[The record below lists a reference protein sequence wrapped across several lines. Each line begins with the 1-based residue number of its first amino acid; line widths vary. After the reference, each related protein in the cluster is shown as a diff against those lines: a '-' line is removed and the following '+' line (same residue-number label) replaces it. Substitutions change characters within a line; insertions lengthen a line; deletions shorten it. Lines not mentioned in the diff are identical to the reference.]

1 MLQHVAHSVTDVP
14 AAFWGVLSEMAPYLL
29 FGFLAAGVL
38 SVLISA
44 RFISRHLGGRGVLSV
59 LKASAFGVPLPLC
72 SCSVIPV
79 ATSLR
84 RHGAGKGATTAFLIS
99 APQTGVDSILVT
111 FSLLGGVFAVF
122 RPIVALL
129 SGLVGGMLV
138 ELVDRDCE
146 TCTAPR
152 RVDDVSRDPRGV
164 AGRLASAV
172 HYGFVTLPEDIGRAL
187 LVGLIVAAL
196 ISAMVP
202 PDFFATA
209 LGGAMGGGV
218 VAMLV
223 MMLLGVPV
231 YVCATASVPIAAA
244 LVAKGVSPG
253 AALAFLM
260 TGPATNAATI
270 VTVWKVM
277 GVRTGIAYLV
287 TIAGSAL
294 AAGLTLD
301 AIFSVPAVPGPP
313 AAGMAMIPH
322 WVGAAAAVVLLALLA
337 MGVLRPLA
345 RRRERAGVAAGLTLR
360 IGGMTCDHC
369 VRRITHAL
377 GACRGVEAVK
387 VDLSAGQAVVSGQD
401 LTPGELVKVVRDLG
415 YDCTE
420 APRLVN
426 GSIDRTSCCEHEGD
440 ER

>member
-1 MLQHVAHSVTDVP
+1 MFEHLTHTASSVP

-38 SVLISA
+38 SVLISP
-44 RFISRHLGGRGVLSV
+44 RFISRHLGGGGVLSV

-111 FSLLGGVFAVF
+111 FSLLGGVFAIF

-129 SGLVGGMLV
+129 SGLIGGVLV
-138 ELVDRDCE
+138 ELLDRDCA
-146 TCTAPR
+146 TCAAPSEQ
-152 RVDDVSRDPRGV
+152 DDVPGDPRGLG
-164 AGRLASAV
+164 ARLVHAL
-172 HYGFVTLPEDIGRAL
+172 HYGFVTLPEDIGWPL
-187 LVGLIVAAL
+187 LAGLVVAAL
-196 ISAMVP
+196 ISALVP

-218 VAMLV
+218 LAMLV

-270 VTVWKVM
+270 VTVWRVM
-277 GVRTGIAYLV
+277 GVRTGVLYLL
-287 TIAGSAL
+287 TIMGTAMG
-294 AAGLTLD
+294 AGLMLN
-301 AIFSVPAVPGPP
+301 AIFSMPAMPQPP
-313 AAGMAMIPH
+313 AAGVAMIPH
-322 WVGAAAAVVLLALLA
+322 WIGATAAVVLLALL
-337 MGVLRPLA
+337 GVAVVRPLLR
-345 RRRERAGVAAGLTLR
+345 RRREPAGAAAGVALR
-360 IGGMTCDHC
+360 IGGMTCGHC
-369 VRRITHAL
+369 VRRITDAL
-377 GACRGVEAVK
+377 QACRGVESAA
-387 VDLSAGQAVVSGQD
+387 VDLSAGNAVVSGRD
-401 LTPGELVKVVRDLG
+401 LKAGELVKVVGDLG
-415 YDCTE
+415 YDCE
-420 APRLVN
+420 VAPRPAAT
-426 GSIDRTSCCEHEGD
+426 GDQDPEHDR
-440 ER
+440 